1 MPPFARPIAAR
12 RQKPTGDSMNR
23 VIKQSLAAFLA
34 IAVQAAVPAAHAEDA
49 WPNKPIMLVSP
60 YAPGGTTD
68 VLARLLSAKLH
79 DRLGQ
84 TVVVENRAG
93 AGGNIGT
100 AYVAK
105 SKPDGY
111 TFLLAASGPIVIAGA
126 LYPKLNY
133 RPDADFTAV
142 SPIARTSFV
151 VAVNAKSGL
160 TSLKDVIAAG
170 KDGNLSF
177 GSAGSGTPQHIIGE
191 MFNVA
196 AKTKIQHIPY
206 KGSGPLLN
214 DLVGGQVPLAFEN
227 PLPIM
232 QQVKAGNLK
241 VLAVTGG
248 QRSAALPD
256 VPTLAE
262 SGIKGFDAQ
271 PWYGLLAPPGLP
283 AAITERMNAEVQAI
297 LASPDVK
304 KQLADLGVEPVAMTP
319 QQFHTFIGGDITRW
333 GAAVKASGATVD

>member
-1 MPPFARPIAAR
+1 MSR
-12 RQKPTGDSMNR
+12 
-23 VIKQSLAAFLA
+23 AFLPRR
-34 IAVQAAVPAAHAEDA
+34 IATLLALVACTVLPAAHAAQDA
-49 WPNKPIMLVSP
+49 WPSKPITLVSP

-68 VLARLLSAKLH
+68 VLARLLATRLH
-79 DRLGQ
+79 EKLGQ
-84 TVVVENRAG
+84 TVIVENKPG

-105 SKPDGY
+105 SNPDGY
-111 TFLLAASGPIVIAGA
+111 TFLLAASGPIVIAGT
-126 LYPKLNY
+126 LYTKLNY
-133 RPDADFTAV
+133 KPESDFTAV
-142 SPIARTSFV
+142 SPLARTSFV

-160 TSLKDVIAAG
+160 NSLDDVIAKG
-170 KDGNLSF
+170 KTGNLSF

-196 AKTKIQHIPY
+196 AGTKIQHIPY

-241 VLAVTGG
+241 VLAVTGA

-262 SGIKGFDAQ
+262 QGIKGVDAQ
-271 PWYGLLAPPGLP
+271 PWYGLLGPANLP
-283 AAITERMNAEVQAI
+283 ADITKRMNAEVQAI

-304 KQLADLGVEPVAMTP
+304 AQLASLGVEPMKMTP
-319 QQFHTFIGGDITRW
+319 QEYQKFIGAEIGRW
-333 GAAVKASGATVD
+333 GAAVKASGARVD